1 LFTVHYSLFTEKVAQ
16 GSREIRRRI
25 KSVNNTKKITR
36 AMEMVAASKMR
47 RAVAATLAVRPY
59 AHSAW
64 GVLTNLAQ
72 AFEKYQTGLLAVR
85 EVKRICLIVV
95 SSNRG
100 LCGGF
105 NSQLMR
111 KVIEQVKNPALL
123 KINRIGVKRI
133 ESKIPDSQLE
143 MDFITIGKKGANV
156 LRKMGK
162 NIVATFDDL
171 AYLPKVEDVRALAR
185 LVTADYEMEKYDK
198 VVIVYTDYVST
209 MIQQPKLR
217 QILPI
222 SKTDIEKQ
230 LAEMDTHADEIGLEK
245 SKVFYKVEPTPGI
258 VISEILP
265 RLVEMQIYHAVLES
279 NASKES
285 GRMVAM
291 RNATDAAED
300 MVDNLTLIY
309 NQIRQA
315 GITQEIAEISAGRAA
330 LEQ

>member
-1 LFTVHYSLFTEKVAQ
+1 MASGT
-16 GSREIRRRI
+16 REIRRRI

-47 RAVAATLAVRPY
+47 RAVAATLAIRPY

-64 GVLTNLAQ
+64 AVLTNLAQ

-85 EVKRICLIVV
+85 EVKRICVIVV

-105 NSQLMR
+105 NFQIMR
-111 KVIEQVKNPALL
+111 KVVEQVKNPALL
-123 KINRIGVKRI
+123 KINRIGAKRI
-133 ESKIPDSQLE
+133 ESKIPDEQLE
-143 MDFITIGKKGANV
+143 MDFITVGKRGANV
-156 LRKMGK
+156 LRKMKK

-171 AYLPKVEDVRALAR
+171 TYLPKIEDVRALVK
-185 LVTADYEMEKYDK
+185 LVTDDYTAEKYDK
-198 VVIVYTDYVST
+198 VVIAYTDYVSAVV
-209 MIQQPKLR
+209 QQPKLR

-230 LAEMDTHADEIGLEK
+230 LAEMDTHADKIGLEK
-245 SKVFYKVEPTPGI
+245 AEVFYKVEPTPGI
-258 VISEILP
+258 VITEILP
-265 RLVEMQIYHAVLES
+265 RLVEMQVFHAILES

-285 GRMVAM
+285 ARMVAM
-291 RNATDAAED
+291 RNATDAATD
-300 MVDNLTLIY
+300 MAGNLTLIF

>member
-1 LFTVHYSLFTEKVAQ
+1 MAQ
-16 GSREIRRRI
+16 GTREIRRRI
-25 KSVNNTKKITR
+25 KSVGNTKKITR

-59 AHSAW
+59 ARSAW

-72 AFEKYQTGLLAVR
+72 AFEKYQTGLLAAR
-85 EVKRICLIVV
+85 EVKKICIIVV

-111 KVIEQVKNPALL
+111 KVIEQVKKPALL
-123 KINRIGVKRI
+123 KINRIGNKRI
-133 ESKIPDSQLE
+133 ESKIPDEQIE
-143 MDFITIGKKGANV
+143 MDFVTVGRKGANV

-162 NIVATFDDL
+162 NIIATFDDL
-171 AYLPKVEDVRALAR
+171 AYLPKSEDVRPLAK
-185 LVTADYEMEKYDK
+185 LVTADYEAARYDK
-198 VVIVYTDYVST
+198 VVIAYTDYIST
-209 MIQQPKLR
+209 VVQQPKLR

-230 LAEMDTHADEIGLEK
+230 LAEMDLHADEIGLEK
-245 SKVFYKVEPTPGI
+245 SNVFYKVEPSPGI
-258 VISEILP
+258 VITEILP
-265 RLVEMQIYHAVLES
+265 RLVEMQVYHAILES

-285 GRMVAM
+285 ARMVAM

-300 MVDNLTLIY
+300 MVSNLTLIF
-309 NQIRQA
+309 NQLRQA